1 MAGLYQEPQ
10 SLHFLSNN
18 ILNIHMR
25 IMLYPQYYSA
35 LDSAQSILDSS
46 LHTSKSFS

>member
-18 ILNIHMR
+18 ILNIHKD
-25 IMLYPQYYSA
+25 YAAPQYYSA
-35 LDSAQSILDSS
+35 LGSAQSILNSS
-46 LHTSKSFS
+46 HF